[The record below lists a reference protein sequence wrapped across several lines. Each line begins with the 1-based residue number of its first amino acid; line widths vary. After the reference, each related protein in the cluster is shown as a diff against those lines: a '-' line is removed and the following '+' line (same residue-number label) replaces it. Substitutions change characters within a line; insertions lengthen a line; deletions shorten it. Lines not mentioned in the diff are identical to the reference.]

1 MPRLCRVLQR
11 PARRELL
18 DSPEVQKQH
27 RQIAEEHKGGY
38 LHITCGLLAEDCTG
52 LRGWYFHYVYTS
64 KSKCEK
70 FSGVFIGL

>member
-1 MPRLCRVLQR
+1 MPQLCRVLQR

-27 RQIAEEHKGGY
+27 RQIAEEHKDDY

-52 LRGWYFHYVYTS
+52 LRG
-64 KSKCEK
+64 
-70 FSGVFIGL
+70 